1 MYLFSPTSSK
11 RAVGE
16 AASLFTAALG
26 SPEVDRRTL
35 GLDLKAG

>member
-1 MYLFSPTSSK
+1 MYIFSPTFSK

-16 AASLFTAALG
+16 AVSLFTAAQG
-26 SPEVDRRTL
+26 SLEVNRTL